1 MKGKPIDIRGKK
13 YHPVVGRIM
22 MIHEACNAPEPR
34 AVEISVEKTEET
46 DSYIDVK
53 ATVTTH
59 VVLNGSNALT
69 ELRYTDMARE
79 YFEEKKG
86 KFSPVNFAHA
96 LENAST
102 SAIGR
107 ALRNAGFPGDDELI
121 DEDTGETSKVEQ
133 SISAEEATGVQ
144 RKNKAR
150 QAQVSKTQTNEQ
162 NKTETTADD
171 GSLLPQDA
179 NDNLN
184 AYAKAPHL
192 HTHDAITDAISKTY
206 GDQKLSER
214 AVTAWNTIFYDN
226 TVEGSVELSNDATVK
241 EAIEVSRGH
250 EEKLPLHCFRN
261 WTQEEVET
269 IGKALG
275 IS

>member
-1 MKGKPIDIRGKK
+1 MKGKPVDIRGKK

-22 MIHEACNAPEPR
+22 MIHEACAQPQPK

-46 DSYIDVK
+46 EDYIDVK

-59 VVLNGSNALT
+59 VVLNGSEELT
-69 ELRYTDMARE
+69 KLQYTDMARE

-121 DEDTGETSKVEQ
+121 DEETGETIKVQQ
-133 SISAEEATGVQ
+133 SMSAEEAEGID
-144 RKNKAR
+144 RKNNAKS
-150 QAQVSKTQTNEQ
+150 SKT
-162 NKTETTADD
+162 NKTQQTDKQQEPKTDD
-171 GSLLPQDA
+171 GNLLPQDT
-179 NDNLN
+179 NDKLD
-184 AYAKAPHL
+184 AFSKAPHL
-192 HTHDAITDAISKTY
+192 HTHDKITETISATY
-206 GDQKLSER
+206 GDQVLSER
-214 AVTAWNTIFYDN
+214 AVDAWNTMFYDSK
-226 TVEGSVELSNDATVK
+226 VEGSVELVANATVK
-241 EAIEVSRGH
+241 EAIEISRGH
-250 EEKLPLHCFRN
+250 EKKMPLHCFRN
-261 WTQEEVET
+261 WKQEEVDA

-275 IS
+275 IE

>member
-1 MKGKPIDIRGKK
+1 MKGKPVDIRGKK

-22 MIHEACNAPEPR
+22 MIHEACAQPQPK

-46 DSYIDVK
+46 DQYIDVK

-59 VVLNGSNALT
+59 VELNGSKELT
-69 ELRYTDMARE
+69 KLEYTDMARE

-121 DEDTGETSKVEQ
+121 DEETGEITKVQQ
-133 SISAEEATGVQ
+133 SISAEEATGID
-144 RKNKAR
+144 RKNKAKASQKPKIDR
-150 QAQVSKTQTNEQ
+150 PDVPER
-162 NKTETTADD
+162 ED
-171 GSLLPQDA
+171 GSLLPQEA
-179 NDNLN
+179 NEKLDMFS
-184 AYAKAPHL
+184 KAPHL
-192 HTHDAITDAISKTY
+192 NTHDQITEAISKVY
-206 GDQKLSER
+206 GDQNLSGR
-214 AVTAWNTIFYDN
+214 AITAWNSMFYDN
-226 TVEGSVELSNDATVK
+226 KVEGSVELSEPATVK
-241 EAIEVSRGH
+241 EAIEISRGH
-250 EEKLPLHCFRN
+250 EKKLPLHSFRN
-261 WTQEEVET
+261 WKQEEVDA
-269 IGKALG
+269 IGKALD

>member
-1 MKGKPIDIRGKK
+1 MKGKPVDIRGKK

-22 MIHEACNAPEPR
+22 MIHEACAQPQPK

-46 DSYIDVK
+46 DHYIDVK

-59 VVLNGSNALT
+59 VELNGSKELT
-69 ELRYTDMARE
+69 KLEYTDMARE

-121 DEDTGETSKVEQ
+121 DEETGEITKVQQSK
-133 SISAEEATGVQ
+133 SAEEATGID
-144 RKNKAR
+144 RKNKAKAS
-150 QAQVSKTQTNEQ
+150 QTKNTNQPKQPSKPNT
-162 NKTETTADD
+162 DD
-171 GSLLPQDA
+171 SLLPQDA
-179 NDNLN
+179 NDKLN
-184 AYAKAPHL
+184 AFSNAPNL
-192 HTHDAITDAISKTY
+192 YTHDVIIGIVSELY
-206 GDQKLSER
+206 GEQNLSER
-214 AVTAWNTIFYDN
+214 AIGAWNKMFYDS
-226 TVEGSVELSNDATVK
+226 TVEGSVELKDNATVK
-241 EAIEVSRGH
+241 ECIEIARGH
-250 EEKLPLHCFRN
+250 ETKMPLHCFRN
-261 WTQEEVET
+261 WTDEEVKAV
-269 IGKALG
+269 GKELG